1 MKKRTDKSALNIVII
16 KAGVTANSKL
26 ADSLGNVF
34 IHFCFHMR
42 FCAFQGTN
50 SAWFLKYK
58 SSGPWDIQVS
68 EIIGYIQ
75 TLASKK

>member
-1 MKKRTDKSALNIVII
+1 MKRRTDKIALNIVII

-42 FCAFQGTN
+42 FCAF
-50 SAWFLKYK
+50 
-58 SSGPWDIQVS
+58 
-68 EIIGYIQ
+68 
-75 TLASKK
+75 